1 MDESSDNLMVIVFI
15 LVLLMLLLSPGLV
28 LAYFYGEQA
37 FAGYGL
43 ALWGVSVMFGRFLRW
58 RESRHG

>member
-43 ALWGVSVMFGRFLRW
+43 ALWGAA
-58 RESRHG
+58 